1 MPVSLLPPCVEK
13 TDSTSLDQGSPYPQ
27 GATWDGKGVNFS
39 IFAETAEAV
48 DLCLFRDTRP
58 VIERRQI
65 RMHQH
70 TKGIWHC
77 YVPDLK
83 PGQIYGYRIHGP
95 YDPQSGLRYNPNK
108 ILLDP
113 YAKGMGRRLKW
124 DDCLFGYGIGSPDE
138 DLSFDERDSAGHAP
152 LGCVVDES
160 FDWEGDEHLN
170 RPWHDTVIYEAHV
183 RGMTINHP
191 GVPKALRGTYAGLAS
206 DVILKHLLDLGI
218 TAIELMPVHHFV
230 HERHLIDQGLSNYW
244 GYNTLGFFMP
254 ESAYSS
260 QRAPEAVLK
269 EFKEMVKRFHAA
281 GIEVILDVVYNHT
294 AEGNHL
300 GPTLSF
306 RGVDNKAY
314 YRLVSG
320 NERYYMD
327 YTGCGNTLN
336 MMHPNSLRILM
347 DSLRYWV
354 TEVHIDGFRFDL
366 ASALARELHE
376 VNQLGAFLD
385 TIYQDPVLATIKLI
399 AEPWDIGEGGYQIG
413 NFPVNWTEWN
423 GMYRDCVRR
432 FWKGEDALS
441 SEAALR
447 VVGSPDLYAATR
459 RKPSASI
466 NFITAHDGFTLK
478 DLVSY
483 HEKHNEAN
491 GHDNTD
497 GTNENHSW
505 NCGAEGETSDPTIL
519 ALRARQ
525 RRNLFATL
533 ILSQGV
539 PMISGGD
546 EIGRSQKGNNNVYCQ
561 DNALAWHHWNLNEG
575 ETQFL
580 EFARRIVGLRRK
592 HPNFRRHNYELNDP
606 MEAAST
612 GGLEWIRPD
621 GQRMAEEDWQL
632 HWIKS
637 LALYLNG
644 NAAEIRDERGHTI
657 PDDDFILLF
666 NASGEAVRFII
677 PTDLPEP
684 WKLVFET
691 CDQASLAP
699 DQEPVVP
706 AEFTLQGHSLAL
718 LRHAR

>member
-1 MPVSLLPPCVEK
+1 MPVSLIPPHLEQLDVP
-13 TDSTSLDQGSPYPQ
+13 SLAQGSPYPQ
-27 GATWDGKGVNFS
+27 GATWDGNGVNFS
-39 IFAETAEAV
+39 IFAEAAEAV

-58 VIERRQI
+58 VIERRRI
-65 RMHQH
+65 RLHQH

-77 YVPDLK
+77 YIPDLK

-95 YDPQSGLRYNPNK
+95 YDPQSGQRFNPNK
-108 ILLDP
+108 VLLDP

-124 DDCLFGYGIGSPDE
+124 DDSLFGYSIGGTDE
-138 DLSFDERDSAGHAP
+138 DLSFDDRDSAIHGP

-191 GVPKALRGTYAGLAS
+191 GVPKAQRGTYAGLAS
-206 DVILKHLLDLGI
+206 DCILEHLLGLGI

-254 ESAYSS
+254 ESAYSR
-260 QRAPEAVLK
+260 QRAPEAVLS
-269 EFKEMVKRFHAA
+269 EFKQMVKRFHAV

-294 AEGNHL
+294 AEGNHF

-306 RGVDNKAY
+306 RGIDNKVY
-314 YRLVSG
+314 YRLVNG

-336 MMHPNSLRILM
+336 MMHPHSLRILM

-399 AEPWDIGEGGYQIG
+399 AEPWDIGEGGYQVG

-423 GMYRDCVRR
+423 GKYRDSVRR
-432 FWKGEDALS
+432 FWKGEDTLS
-441 SEAALR
+441 SEAAVR

-483 HEKHNEAN
+483 NEKHNEAN

-497 GTNENHSW
+497 GTNDNHSW
-505 NCGAEGETSDPTIL
+505 NCGAEGETDEPAVL

-546 EIGRSQKGNNNVYCQ
+546 EMGRTQKGNNNVYCQ
-561 DNALAWHHWNLNEG
+561 DNALAWHQWNLDED
-575 ETQFL
+575 ETRFL
-580 EFARRIVGLRRK
+580 DFARRIVGLRRK
-592 HPNFRRHNYELNDP
+592 HPNFRRHNYEMND
-606 MEAAST
+606 AVAST
-612 GGLEWIRPD
+612 SPNGLEWIRPD
-621 GQRMAEEDWQL
+621 GQRMAEEDWQH

-644 NAAEIRDERGHTI
+644 NGPEIRDEQGRSI

-666 NASGEAVRFII
+666 NASGEEVRFVI
-677 PTDLPEP
+677 PPDLPEP
-684 WKLVFET
+684 WMLVFET
-691 CDQASLAP
+691 FGQDSP
-699 DQEPVVP
+699 NSHQEP
-706 AEFTLQGHSLAL
+706 AIASDFTLQSHSLAL

>member
-1 MPVSLLPPCVEK
+1 MPSLIPPHVDLI
-13 TDSTSLDQGSPYPQ
+13 DSPSLEQGSPYPQ
-27 GATWDGKGVNFS
+27 GASYDGEGVNFS
-39 IFAETAEAV
+39 LFAEAAEAV

-58 VIERRQI
+58 VIERHRI
-65 RMHQH
+65 RMKQN

-77 YVPDLK
+77 YIPGLK
-83 PGQIYGYRIHGP
+83 PGQIYGYRVHGP
-95 YDPQSGLRYNPNK
+95 YDPQTGQRFNPNK
-108 ILLDP
+108 VLLDP

-124 DDCLFGYGIGSPDE
+124 DDCLFGYSIGSPDE
-138 DLSFDERDSAGHAP
+138 DLSFDARNNAYHAP

-183 RGMTINHP
+183 RGMTMKHP
-191 GVPKALRGTYAGLAS
+191 GVPKAQRGTYAGLAS
-206 DVILKHLLDLGI
+206 DVILDHLLGLGV

-230 HERHLIDQGLSNYW
+230 HERHLVDQGLSNYW
-244 GYNTLGFFMP
+244 GYNTLGFFML
-254 ESAYSS
+254 ESSYSS
-260 QRAPEAVLK
+260 QRAPEAVLS
-269 EFKEMVKRFHAA
+269 EFKQMVKKFHKA

-300 GPTLSF
+300 GPSLSF
-306 RGVDNKAY
+306 RGIDNKTY

-320 NERYYMD
+320 NERFYMD

-336 MMHPNSLRILM
+336 MMHPHSLRLLM

-385 TIYQDPVLATIKLI
+385 TIYQDPVLATVKLI
-399 AEPWDIGEGGYQIG
+399 AEPWDLGEGGYQVG

-423 GMYRDCVRR
+423 GMYRDSVRR
-432 FWKGEDALS
+432 FWKGDEAHS
-441 SEAALR
+441 SEAAVR

-483 HEKHNEAN
+483 NEKHNEAN

-497 GTNENHSW
+497 GTNDNYSW
-505 NCGAEGETSDPTIL
+505 NCGAEGETDDPEVL
-519 ALRARQ
+519 GLRIRQ

-533 ILSQGV
+533 MLSQGV

-561 DNALAWHHWNLNEG
+561 DNAMAWHQWKLDET

-580 EFARRIVGLRRK
+580 DFARRVVGLRRK
-592 HPNFRRHNYELNDP
+592 HPNFRRHNYEMNDP
-606 MEAAST
+606 VEATSP

-621 GQRMAEEDWQL
+621 GKRMNEEDWQH

-637 LALYLNG
+637 LALYLKG
-644 NAAEIRDERGHTI
+644 TEAEVRDQHGRTV
-657 PDDDFILLF
+657 PDDDFIILF
-666 NASGEAVRFII
+666 NASHQPVHFII
-677 PTDLPEP
+677 PPDLPEP
-684 WKLVFET
+684 WTLVFDT
-691 CDQASLAP
+691 FGP
-699 DQEPVVP
+699 DSPSSQPEPLVP
-706 AEFTLQGHSLAL
+706 SEITLQSHSLAL